1 MGSRNIITRRTV
13 VLRILSLVLL
23 ILSLY
28 IIVLGV
34 IELPPYGAPD
44 NPAHNYVAKR
54 YIENALEETG
64 VFNMVTAIIVDYRAY
79 DTLIETTVLFTAII
93 AVMITLKKE
102 SHNKE

>member
-1 MGSRNIITRRTV
+1 MRR
-13 VLRILSLVLL
+13 LLSIVLL

-34 IELPPYGAPD
+34 VELPTYGSPD
-44 NPAHNYVAKR
+44 NPVHNYVSKR
-54 YIENALEETG
+54 YITDAIEDTG
-64 VFNMVTAIIVDYRAY
+64 ILNMVTAIIIDYRAY

-102 SHNKE
+102 PHTRR